1 MDDQLPNLVT
11 VTRTE
16 KCPLYN
22 RQGLVE
28 ENAVLDSTV
37 GDGSTNANSDLS
49 APAWQVPA
57 GLVVCQDESGSK
69 WVEAN
74 DKDRKGGAM
83 AAITSAEDVDAG
95 WASGT
100 LKLYIDGQL
109 VASVPAAGTDDTAA
123 EYVTLL
129 NANASFAANAFASAS
144 GSALV
149 ITALRGHSM
158 RVHHTLDTAYDDAGA
173 GGGSEESAAATVARY
188 GVTLHPC
195 VLQDLN
201 GNAIDGPTK
210 IATKGVF
217 KESELTSLTGEA
229 KGALIAQGAIFK

>member
-28 ENAVLDSTV
+28 ESAVLDSTV
-37 GDGSTNANSDLS
+37 GDGSTNANSNLS

-57 GLVVCQDESGSK
+57 GLVVCQDGSGSK

-83 AAITSAEDVDAG
+83 ASVTSAEDVDAG
-95 WASGT
+95 WASAVI
-100 LKLYIDGQL
+100 KLYIDGQL
-109 VASVPAAGTDDTAA
+109 VATVTAAGTDDTAA
-123 EYVTLL
+123 EFVTLL
-129 NANASFAANAFASAS
+129 NADQSFAANAIASAS

-158 RVHHTLDTAYDDAGA
+158 RVHCSLDTAYDDAGA
-173 GGGSEESAAATVARY
+173 SSGSEESAAATVARY

-210 IATKGVF
+210 IATAGVF